1 MYAQF
6 LTEQVKK
13 LTTTTTVK
21 RHKIQSLELPLI
33 SALHVSFSGN
43 SHTSQTL
50 QFSVAAPAT
59 TAPAYKSEATTDGGS
74 HRPRE
79 RELAAVSGVM

>member
-33 SALHVSFSGN
+33 SALPISFSGN

-50 QFSVAAPAT
+50 QFSAAAPAT
-59 TAPAYKSEATTDGGS
+59 TAPAYKSKSYGCARSRASRTPG
-74 HRPRE
+74 H
-79 RELAAVSGVM
+79 LVSE